1 VSAPGS
7 ASGGER
13 SGDRKI
19 IEENKR
25 DMVESGVKPRK
36 AEQLARESMIRVDRK
51 LREEG
56 KR

>member
-1 VSAPGS
+1 MS
-7 ASGGER
+7 GER
-13 SGDRKI
+13 EGDRKI
-19 IEENKR
+19 IADNKR
-25 DMVESGVKPRK
+25 DMIESGVKPKK

>member
-1 VSAPGS
+1 MS
-7 ASGGER
+7 GER
-13 SGDRKI
+13 QDDRKV
-19 IEENKR
+19 IEGNVK
-25 DMVESGVKPRK
+25 DMVQSGVKREK

>member
-1 VSAPGS
+1 VS
-7 ASGGER
+7 GER
-13 SGDRKI
+13 AGDRKI

-25 DMVESGVKPRK
+25 DMVESGVKPAK

>member
-1 VSAPGS
+1 MS
-7 ASGGER
+7 GER
-13 SGDRKI
+13 AGDRKI

-25 DMVESGVKPRK
+25 DMVQSGVKPAIADQR
-36 AEQLARESMIRVDRK
+36 ARESMIRVDRK